1 MSSSGARPFFSGE
14 AAREGARVNDGARS
28 DLCAGALFGILWRE
42 LADILGTAAVASLVR
57 RAVQR
62 AAPRRPELAALC
74 VTRESLEYRYAV
86 PSTWNEPG
94 PHPVQALRELVGELW
109 KLLVELTG
117 TVVVN
122 RLANVAE
129 LRGSGLIPAPEEQ
142 S

>member
-1 MSSSGARPFFSGE
+1 MSSSGAVPFILKELGR
-14 AAREGARVNDGARS
+14 AGAPSEDGARA
-28 DLCAGALFGILWRE
+28 DLSAGEVFGILWRE
-42 LADILGTAAVASLVR
+42 LADILGTAAAASLVR

-62 AAPRRPELAALC
+62 AGPRWPELAALC

-94 PHPVQALRELVGELW
+94 PHPLEALRELVRELW

-122 RLANVAE
+122 RLANVAR
-129 LRGSGLIPAPEEQ
+129 LRDFGLIPEPEEQ